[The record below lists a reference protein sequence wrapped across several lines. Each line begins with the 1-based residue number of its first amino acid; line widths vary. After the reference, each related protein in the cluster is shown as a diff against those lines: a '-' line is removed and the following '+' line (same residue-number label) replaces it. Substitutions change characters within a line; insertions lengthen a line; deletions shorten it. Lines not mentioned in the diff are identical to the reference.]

1 MLTCQASRRS
11 PKNEKVD
18 LALDAERTPF
28 LSQTGVYRAEVRP
41 SSQPEGAPEPPPPYT
56 KNRFPFW
63 TKPASCRET
72 HSRAGDRRVR
82 SCNRPVWNPPVRG
95 WVCDSGTAGFMVW
108 GPLDGWTE
116 ASVRVYREGYAA
128 EVGPRSTDHSLSHLP
143 LCQSPCG
150 PALYP
155 LLRGLRPLLR

>member
-11 PKNEKVD
+11 PKSEKVD
-18 LALDAERTPF
+18 LALGAESTPF

-41 SSQPEGAPEPPPPYT
+41 RSQSEGAPEPPPTPLT
-56 KNRFPFW
+56 PRTGFLFGQNLPAAE
-63 TKPASCRET
+63 KPT
-72 HSRAGDRRVR
+72 GDRRVR

-95 WVCDSGTAGFMVW
+95 WVCDSGMAGFMVW

-128 EVGPRSTDHSLSHLP
+128 EVLPSSAEHSLRYSPH
-143 LCQSPCG
+143 CQSPCG
-150 PALYP
+150 PALCP
-155 LLRGLRPLLR
+155 LLQGLRPLLR